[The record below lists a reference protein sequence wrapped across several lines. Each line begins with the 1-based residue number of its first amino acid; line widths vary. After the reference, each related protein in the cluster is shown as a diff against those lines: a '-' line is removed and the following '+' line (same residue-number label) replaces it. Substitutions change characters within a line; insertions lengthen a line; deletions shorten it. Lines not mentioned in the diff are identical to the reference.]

1 MDIKIEF
8 LPKSVRDP
16 IFEQRES
23 GRAHT
28 PYEEEIRFYRLIKDG
43 NVEAVKAAISLFLDK
58 VLIVGRMS
66 NDNLRQAQYFAVSC
80 ITLAVRYAIEGGLS
94 QSVAYNLSDKY
105 IMQVDAFTKQEDIFA
120 FLTEKAVELA
130 SMVESSRQRLQYPP
144 HVRKAI
150 RYVDSHLH
158 ERITGSQV
166 AEECGVSSDYLSLQL
181 KKYVGYGL
189 SRYIL
194 TTKLEEAKKLL
205 LESEYSCGEIAY
217 ILGFCSETHFITCFK
232 RENGLTPKQFIK
244 QNTI

>member
-1 MDIKIEF
+1 MNIKIEF

-28 PYEEEIRFYRLIKDG
+28 PYEEELRFYRLIREG
-43 NVEAVKAAISLFLDK
+43 NVEAVKMAINLFLDK
-58 VLIVGRMS
+58 ALIVGRMS

-80 ITLAVRYAIEGGLS
+80 IALAIRYAIEGGLS

-105 IMQVDAFTKQEDIFA
+105 IMQVDSFTTQKDIFE
-120 FLTEKAVELA
+120 FLTEKAIELT
-130 SMVESSRQRLQYPP
+130 SMVESGRQRLQYPP

-158 ERITGSQV
+158 EKITV
-166 AEECGVSSDYLSLQL
+166 AEVAKECGVSSDYLSVQM

-189 SRYIL
+189 SKYIVKA
-194 TTKLEEAKKLL
+194 KLEEAKKLL
-205 LESEYSCGEIAY
+205 LDSEYSCGEIAY

-232 RENGLTPKQFIK
+232 RENGITPKQFIR
-244 QNTI
+244 QNKI